1 VVDLKTPGRSSSLS
15 RDRSWCAPIRIH
27 ANAASLQPQNL
38 CSTVLRS
45 IKRRFFFHLLL
56 DHASLTLAQF
66 LGAVMKK
73 FAVTISF
80 ISFGIASLIVPLCG
94 AQAQVNDICHGEYSA
109 KCKIHPFSVQ
119 EVCTK
124 YNGVGD
130 ANPKVS
136 CQKLCGAPLGP
147 KCLMVRLQAPIAG
160 DFCGY
165 SWFRITCLN

>member
-1 VVDLKTPGRSSSLS
+1 
-15 RDRSWCAPIRIH
+15 
-27 ANAASLQPQNL
+27 
-38 CSTVLRS
+38 
-45 IKRRFFFHLLL
+45 
-56 DHASLTLAQF
+56 
-66 LGAVMKK
+66 MKK
-73 FAVTISF
+73 FAYAISF
-80 ISFGIASLIVPLCG
+80 VSFGIASLIVPLCG